1 MYLVVDM
8 TSQEGGAK
16 HQVSIVTGQDGVTTE
31 RGLLIGQQV
40 DSILVWWFTSKKK
53 KVRSNIHLSRTS
65 LVLIFLLIPSKS
77 KRNVRPR
84 KLDLTD
90 SQK

>member
-8 TSQEGGAK
+8 TSQEGGAE
-16 HQVSIVTGQDGVTTE
+16 HQVSIVTDQDSVTTE

-40 DSILVWWFTSKKK
+40 DSILVWWFTSKKN
-53 KVRSNIHLSRTS
+53 VCSNIHLSRTS

-84 KLDLTD
+84 KLDLTE